1 MNWHAL
7 ESIPGLNAV
16 PAIWHRRIGAQFD
29 EFRNAFLQ
37 SRPETARFFP
47 CQKCGCAHEITV
59 QTPDDIV
66 AVCACDPWNCPDLK
80 LTLADIQILEL
91 NWAKLGRAL
100 CQAFSLE
107 PRAAEIGLHHTCQI
121 GSWSGT
127 AVPVL
132 LSIQHQR
139 VDFQHVVVSVA
150 MRLRRDFILLAPTSR
165 NLDAISQGVLADAE
179 AGFFPLDSHVL
190 LGEQGTLA
198 PRSAP
203 AELFA
208 RFTPELKAS
217 PGAVDASRAGKTTTA
232 SLQSV
237 PKGSTG
243 VRYGLR
249 KGLKVWKLIFEG
261 KEAELKHEQ
270 GIFYVAWLLTNSPSQ
285 PIHALDLA
293 AKIPALYRA
302 ELGITQ
308 IVAPSDGRRV
318 PLPNDARLQERNLG
332 IDDAQALRALLRKQ
346 QELEAILD
354 SEEESEPVKAEA
366 LRELEAMTEF
376 QRAHGRRSEDA
387 GQRTVRAVRM
397 AIKRFHQHLVKAKD
411 ATGNPHP
418 VLRPFA
424 AHLQKYLLIP
434 SGRYSGPKGL
444 DARAELAGCL
454 TYQPPA
460 GVIWHG

>member
-1 MNWHAL
+1 
-7 ESIPGLNAV
+7 
-16 PAIWHRRIGAQFD
+16 
-29 EFRNAFLQ
+29 
-37 SRPETARFFP
+37 
-47 CQKCGCAHEITV
+47 
-59 QTPDDIV
+59 
-66 AVCACDPWNCPDLK
+66 
-80 LTLADIQILEL
+80 
-91 NWAKLGRAL
+91 
-100 CQAFSLE
+100 
-107 PRAAEIGLHHTCQI
+107 
-121 GSWSGT
+121 
-127 AVPVL
+127 VPVL

-198 PRSAP
+198 PRSTP

-208 RFTPELKAS
+208 RFTPELKAL
-217 PGAVDASRAGKTTTA
+217 PRAVDASRAGKTTTA
-232 SLQSV
+232 NLPSG

-293 AKIPALYRA
+293 AKIPALYRV

-434 SGRYSGPKGL
+434 SSRYSGVKGRE
-444 DARAELAGCL
+444 ARAELAGCL
-454 TYQPPA
+454 TYEPPSS
-460 GVIWHG
+460 VIWQG